1 MTDLGSQ
8 LWEAATLMVT
18 GMTMVFIFLTILVF
32 LVRLM
37 SKLVPEEQPPQP
49 QAATRKIKP
58 ASSAVKPQVAA
69 AISAAVHKY
78 RQSNS

>member
-18 GMTMVFIFLTILVF
+18 GMTVVFIFLTILVF

-37 SKLVPEEQPPQP
+37 SKLVAEEQPPQS
-49 QAATRKIKP
+49 QVATQKIKP
-58 ASSAVKPQVAA
+58 TSSTVKPEVAA
-69 AISAAVHKY
+69 AISVAVHKY
-78 RQSNS
+78 RQLNS

>member
-37 SKLVPEEQPPQP
+37 SKLVPEELPPQP
-49 QAATRKIKP
+49 QVATQKIKP
-58 ASSAVKPQVAA
+58 ASSTVKPQVAA